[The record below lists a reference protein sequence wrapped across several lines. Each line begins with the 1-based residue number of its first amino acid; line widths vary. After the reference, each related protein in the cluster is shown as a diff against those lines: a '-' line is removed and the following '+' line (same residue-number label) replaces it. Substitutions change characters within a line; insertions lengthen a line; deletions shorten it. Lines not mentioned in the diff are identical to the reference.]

1 MLYLTHQ
8 EKLMKNLTIAHR
20 IMLMLAVSIASLLL
34 VGSVGLYLS
43 NEQTKDIKFIKSD
56 SLGGVIELGDAR
68 QAFMMVRVR
77 AFQHFLSS
85 DPAVKNKAETELK
98 AYEKVLAQRLKDYEI
113 GLINAE
119 DKKFLAADNASV
131 KEYLDLLNDKVLP
144 KSRNNE
150 QDAERDQLL
159 AQAGVLSAKV
169 RKNLDDH
176 MDFNTKAAED
186 ITQAALASARQG
198 QTVTLITVILALV
211 VIAAIGITLAR
222 EIRFRMNRFRDL
234 INQVN
239 QTLDFTQRFTISRMD
254 ELGNSADAFNQLLDR
269 LQGNLKSIASGAQS
283 VASSANLMATTS
295 NQVATA
301 SHQQSEAASNM
312 AATVEQMTVSI
323 NHVADRSQEA
333 NRISSE
339 SGQLAISGEKVIG
352 QTVSDIQDIATTVDQ
367 AANLIHGLEQHSQ
380 KISSVVAVIKEV
392 ADQTNLLALNAAIE
406 AARAG
411 EQGRGFAVVADEVR
425 KLAERT
431 ASSTTEIASTIEVML
446 ASAGDAVASMQAV
459 VGKVAVG
466 VERAQQANESIKQI
480 GEGSRNAVG
489 MVEEITAA
497 IREQGSATNAIAAQ
511 VEHIAQMSEESSAA
525 AGNSAEA
532 AHELDR
538 LATEMKQIV
547 SAYRL

>member
-1 MLYLTHQ
+1 
-8 EKLMKNLTIAHR
+8 MKNLTLAHR
-20 IMLMLAVSIASLLL
+20 IMLMLAVSIVSLLL
-34 VGSVGLYLS
+34 VGSVGLYVANTEAENIKQIKDNSLTSISTLS
-43 NEQTKDIKFIKSD
+43 E
-56 SLGGVIELGDAR
+56 AR
-68 QAFMMVRVR
+68 QAFMMIRISVFNHL
-77 AFQHFLSS
+77 ASA
-85 DPAVKNKAETELK
+85 DPAAKKAAEDRVESYAKLTK
-98 AYEKVLAQRLKDYEI
+98 QRLKDYEK
-113 GLINAE
+113 LVSSAE
-119 DKKFLAADNASV
+119 DKKMLETDVSNLNI
-131 KEYLDLLNDKVLP
+131 YLELIQKRVLP
-144 KSRNNE
+144 LSRSGESETE
-150 QDAERDQLL
+150 QNRKL
-159 AQAGVLSAKV
+159 AGEINANIFKAFE
-169 RKNLDDH
+169 DH
-176 MDFNTKAAED
+176 IAFNTRSADEV
-186 ITQAALASARQG
+186 TQAALASAAQG
-198 QTVTLITVILALV
+198 QKVTLITVLLALAIV
-211 VIAAIGITLAR
+211 AAIGITVAR

-239 QTLDFTQRFTISRMD
+239 QTLDFTLRFTISRMD
-254 ELGNSADAFNQLLDR
+254 ELGSSADAFNKLLDR

-367 AANLIHGLEQHSQ
+367 AADLIRGLEQHSQ
-380 KISSVVAVIKEV
+380 KISTVVAVIKEV

-431 ASSTTEIASTIEVML
+431 ASSTTEIATTIDAML
-446 ASAGDAVASMQAV
+446 ASAGNAVISMQGV
-459 VGKVAVG
+459 VGKVAIG

-489 MVEEITAA
+489 MVDEITAA
-497 IREQGSATNAIAAQ
+497 IREQGSATNAIATQ

-532 AHELDR
+532 AQKLDR